1 MNRMFTCLNALPL
14 CLVGRIEF
22 ILMFVDFF
30 YELRNLKIP
39 VTIREYLMLLEA
51 MDKGVNGQNVEG
63 FYYLAR
69 SALIKDEKNYDRFD
83 QVFGNYFRGLELKSA
98 AFFDDAIPSSWL
110 KRVTERVF
118 SKEELEKLEKLDF
131 DELMEELQKRLAEQ
145 DKPHSGG
152 NKWIGTGGTSPFGH
166 SGKNPAGVRIG
177 GEGGGGSA
185 TKVWKKREFRN
196 LTGEVEIGTRNI
208 KIALRRLR
216 KFAREGAEEEF
227 DLNATISS
235 TAKNAGLLDV
245 KMRPE
250 RRNRVK
256 VLMFIDVGGTM
267 DPHVRVSEELFSAAK
282 NEFKHLEYFYF
293 HNFLYE
299 RVWRDNRRGRNEF
312 ISTWEVL
319 NTYGSDYK
327 VIFVGDATMS
337 PYEITEAGGS
347 VEHWNEE
354 AGAVWFRRLTTHFS
368 DFIWLNPEKAE
379 RWSQTMSTQLI
390 YKLVGGRMF
399 SMTLAGLDRAMD
411 TLRKKNSTSLENTRE
426 H

>member
-1 MNRMFTCLNALPL
+1 
-14 CLVGRIEF
+14 
-22 ILMFVDFF
+22 
-30 YELRNLKIP
+30 
-39 VTIREYLMLLEA
+39 MLLEA
-51 MDKGVNGQNVEG
+51 MDKGVNGQNVED

>member
-1 MNRMFTCLNALPL
+1 
-14 CLVGRIEF
+14 
-22 ILMFVDFF
+22 
-30 YELRNLKIP
+30 
-39 VTIREYLMLLEA
+39 MLLEA
-51 MDKGVNGQNVEG
+51 MANGVNGQNVED

-118 SKEELEKLEKLDF
+118 SKEEIEKLEKLDF

-145 DKPHSGG
+145 EKPHSGG

-166 SGKNPAGVRIG
+166 SGKNPAGIRIG

-208 KIALRRLR
+208 KISLRRLR
-216 KFAREGAEEEF
+216 EFAREGAEEEF
-227 DLNATISS
+227 DLKETISS
-235 TAKNAGLLDV
+235 TARNAGLLDV

-368 DFIWLNPEKAE
+368 DFIWLNPEKTE

-411 TLRKKNSTSLENTRE
+411 TLRKKNSTRLQNTIG

>member
-1 MNRMFTCLNALPL
+1 MNALRL
-14 CLVGRIEF
+14 CLVGRVEI

-51 MDKGVNGQNVEG
+51 MDKGVNGQNVED

-337 PYEITEAGGS
+337 PYEITETGGS

-399 SMTLAGLDRAMD
+399 SMTLGGLDRAMD
-411 TLRKKNSTSLENTRE
+411 TLRKKNSTSLENTRGY
-426 H
+426 

>member
-1 MNRMFTCLNALPL
+1 
-14 CLVGRIEF
+14 
-22 ILMFVDFF
+22 MFVDFF

-51 MDKGVNGQNVEG
+51 MANGVNGQNVED

-118 SKEELEKLEKLDF
+118 SKEEIEKLEKLDF

-145 DKPHSGG
+145 EKPHSGG

-166 SGKNPAGVRIG
+166 SGKNPAGIRIG

-216 KFAREGAEEEF
+216 EFAREGAEEEF
-227 DLNATISS
+227 DLKETISS
-235 TAKNAGLLDV
+235 TARNAGLLDV

-312 ISTWEVL
+312 VSTWEVL

-368 DFIWLNPEKAE
+368 DFIWLNPEKTE

-411 TLRKKNSTSLENTRE
+411 TLRKKNSTRLQNTIG

>member
-1 MNRMFTCLNALPL
+1 
-14 CLVGRIEF
+14 
-22 ILMFVDFF
+22 MFVDFF
-30 YELRNLKIP
+30 YELRNIKIP

-51 MDKGVNGQNVEG
+51 LEQGVSGESVDD

-69 SALIKDEKNYDRFD
+69 SALVKDERNYDRYD
-83 QVFGNYFRGLELKSA
+83 QVFGNYFRGLESKSA
-98 AFFDDAIPSSWL
+98 ALFEDAIPSSWL
-110 KRVTERVF
+110 RSVAERVF
-118 SKEELEKLEKLDF
+118 SEEELEGIEKLGF

-145 DKPHSGG
+145 DKAHSGG
-152 NKWIGTGGTSPFGH
+152 SKWIGTGGTSPFGH
-166 SGKNPAGVRIG
+166 SGRNPAGIRIG

-196 LTGEVEIGTRNI
+196 LTGDVEIGTRNI

-216 KFAREGAEEEF
+216 KFAREGAEDEF
-227 DLNATISS
+227 DLDATISS
-235 TAKNAGLLDV
+235 TARNAGLLDV

-267 DPHVRVSEELFSAAK
+267 DPHVKVSEELFSAAK

-319 NTYGSDYK
+319 NTYSSDYK

-337 PYEITEAGGS
+337 PYEVTEPGGS
-347 VEHWNEE
+347 VEHWNDE
-354 AGAVWFRRLTTHFS
+354 AGAVWFQRLMDQFS
-368 DFIWLNPEKAE
+368 DVVWLNPENQE
-379 RWSQTMSTQLI
+379 RWPQTMSTQLI
-390 YKLVGGRMF
+390 YKLIDGRMF
-399 SMTLAGLDRAMD
+399 PMTLAGLDRAMD
-411 TLRKKNSTSLENTRE
+411 TLRKRNATKIQPIRR

>member
-1 MNRMFTCLNALPL
+1 
-14 CLVGRIEF
+14 
-22 ILMFVDFF
+22 
-30 YELRNLKIP
+30 
-39 VTIREYLMLLEA
+39 MLLEA
-51 MDKGVNGQNVEG
+51 MDKGVNGQNVED

-337 PYEITEAGGS
+337 PYEITETGGS

-399 SMTLAGLDRAMD
+399 SMTLGGLDRAMD
-411 TLRKKNSTSLENTRE
+411 TLRKKNSTSLENTRGY
-426 H
+426 

>member
-1 MNRMFTCLNALPL
+1 
-14 CLVGRIEF
+14 
-22 ILMFVDFF
+22 MFVDFF
-30 YELRNLKIP
+30 YELRNIKIP
-39 VTIREYLMLLEA
+39 VTIREFLMLLEA
-51 MDKGVNGQNVEG
+51 LEQGVSGESVDD

-69 SALIKDEKNYDRFD
+69 SALVKDERNYDRYD
-83 QVFGNYFRGLELKSA
+83 QVFGNYFRGLESKSA
-98 AFFDDAIPSSWL
+98 ALFEDAIPSSWL
-110 KRVTERVF
+110 RSVAERVF
-118 SKEELEKLEKLDF
+118 SEEELEGIEKLGF

-145 DKPHSGG
+145 DKAHSGG
-152 NKWIGTGGTSPFGH
+152 SKWIGTGGTSPFGH
-166 SGKNPAGVRIG
+166 SGRNPAGIRIG

-196 LTGEVEIGTRNI
+196 LTGDVEIGTRNI

-216 KFAREGAEEEF
+216 KFAREGAEDEF
-227 DLNATISS
+227 DLDATISS
-235 TAKNAGLLDV
+235 TARNAGLLDV

-267 DPHVRVSEELFSAAK
+267 DPHVKVSEELFSAAK

-319 NTYGSDYK
+319 NTYSSDYK

-337 PYEITEAGGS
+337 PYEVTEPGGS
-347 VEHWNEE
+347 VEHWNDE
-354 AGAVWFRRLTTHFS
+354 AGAVWFHRLVDQFS
-368 DFIWLNPEKAE
+368 DVVWLNPENQE
-379 RWSQTMSTQLI
+379 RWPQTMSTQLI
-390 YKLVGGRMF
+390 YKLIDGRMF
-399 SMTLAGLDRAMD
+399 PMTLAGLDRAMD
-411 TLRKKNSTSLENTRE
+411 TLRKRNATKIQPIRK

>member
-1 MNRMFTCLNALPL
+1 
-14 CLVGRIEF
+14 
-22 ILMFVDFF
+22 MFVDFF
-30 YELRNLKIP
+30 YELRNIKIP

-51 MDKGVNGQNVEG
+51 LEQGVSGESVDD

-69 SALIKDEKNYDRFD
+69 SALVKDERNYDRYD
-83 QVFGNYFRGLELKSA
+83 QVFGNYFRGLESKSA
-98 AFFDDAIPSSWL
+98 ALFEDAIPSSWL
-110 KRVTERVF
+110 RSVAERVF
-118 SKEELEKLEKLDF
+118 SEEELEGIEKLGF

-145 DKPHSGG
+145 EKPHSGG
-152 NKWIGTGGTSPFGH
+152 SKWIGTGGTSPFGH
-166 SGKNPAGVRIG
+166 SGRNPAGIRIG

-196 LTGEVEIGTRNI
+196 LTGDVEIGTRNI

-227 DLNATISS
+227 DLDATISS
-235 TAKNAGLLDV
+235 TARNAGLLDV

-267 DPHVRVSEELFSAAK
+267 DPHVKVSEELFSAAK

-319 NTYGSDYK
+319 NTYSSDYK

-337 PYEITEAGGS
+337 PYEVTEPGGS
-347 VEHWNEE
+347 VEHWNDE
-354 AGAVWFRRLTTHFS
+354 AGAVWFQRLMDQFS
-368 DFIWLNPEKAE
+368 DVVWLNPENQE
-379 RWSQTMSTQLI
+379 RWPQTMSTQLI
-390 YKLVGGRMF
+390 YKLIDGRMF
-399 SMTLAGLDRAMD
+399 PMTLAGLDRAMD
-411 TLRKKNSTSLENTRE
+411 TLRKRNATKIQPIRR

>member
-1 MNRMFTCLNALPL
+1 LNALPL
-14 CLVGRIEF
+14 CLVGRVEL

-51 MDKGVNGQNVEG
+51 MANGVNGQNVED

-118 SKEELEKLEKLDF
+118 SKEEIEKLEKLDF

-145 DKPHSGG
+145 EKPHSGG

-166 SGKNPAGVRIG
+166 SGKNPAGIRIG

-216 KFAREGAEEEF
+216 EFAREGAEEEF
-227 DLNATISS
+227 DLKETISS
-235 TAKNAGLLDV
+235 TARNAGLLDV

-312 ISTWEVL
+312 VSTWEVL

-368 DFIWLNPEKAE
+368 DFIWLNPEKTE

-411 TLRKKNSTSLENTRE
+411 TLRKKNSTRLQNTIG

>member
-1 MNRMFTCLNALPL
+1 
-14 CLVGRIEF
+14 
-22 ILMFVDFF
+22 MFVDFF
-30 YELRNLKIP
+30 YELRNIKIP

-51 MDKGVNGQNVEG
+51 MGKGVCGANVDD

-69 SALIKDEKNYDRFD
+69 SALVKDERNFDRFD
-83 QVFGNYFRGLELKSA
+83 QAFGSFFRGLERKSVE
-98 AFFDDAIPSSWL
+98 FFDDAIPDSWL
-110 KRVTERVF
+110 RALTQRVF
-118 SKEELEKLEKLDF
+118 SEEELEKLQKLGF
-131 DELMEELQKRLAEQ
+131 DELMDELQRRLAEQ

-208 KIALRRLR
+208 KVALRRLR
-216 KFAREGAEEEF
+216 KFAREGAENEF
-227 DLNATISS
+227 DLDETISS
-235 TAKNAGLLDV
+235 TARNAGLLEV

-267 DPHVRVSEELFSAAK
+267 DPHVKVSEELFSASK
-282 NEFKHLEYFYF
+282 TEFKHLEYFYF

-299 RVWRDNRRGRNEF
+299 RVWRDNRRGRSEF
-312 ISTWEVL
+312 LPTWEVL
-319 NTYGSDYK
+319 NTYSSDYK

-337 PYEITEAGGS
+337 PYEVSEPGGS
-347 VEHWNEE
+347 VEHWNDES
-354 AGAVWFRRLTTHFS
+354 GAVWFQRMLEQFPDT
-368 DFIWLNPEKAE
+368 IWLNPESPE
-379 RWSQTMSTQLI
+379 RWPQTMSTQLI
-390 YKLVGGRMF
+390 YKLIGGRMF
-399 SMTLAGLDRAMD
+399 PMTLNGLDRAMD
-411 TLRKKNSTSLENTRE
+411 TLRKRNRSTLQPILA

>member
-1 MNRMFTCLNALPL
+1 
-14 CLVGRIEF
+14 
-22 ILMFVDFF
+22 MFVDFF
-30 YELRNLKIP
+30 YELRNIKIP
-39 VTIREYLMLLEA
+39 VTIREFLMLLEA
-51 MDKGVNGQNVEG
+51 LEQGVSGESVDD

-69 SALIKDEKNYDRFD
+69 SALVKDERNYDRYD
-83 QVFGNYFRGLELKSA
+83 QVFGNYFRGLESKSA
-98 AFFDDAIPSSWL
+98 ALFEDAIPSSWL
-110 KRVTERVF
+110 RSVAERVF
-118 SKEELEKLEKLDF
+118 SEEELEGIEKLGF

-145 DKPHSGG
+145 DKAHSGG
-152 NKWIGTGGTSPFGH
+152 SKWIGTGGTSPFGH
-166 SGKNPAGVRIG
+166 SGRNPAGIRIG

-196 LTGEVEIGTRNI
+196 LTGDVEIGTRNI

-216 KFAREGAEEEF
+216 KFAREGAEDEF
-227 DLNATISS
+227 DLDATISS
-235 TAKNAGLLDV
+235 TARNAGLLDV

-267 DPHVRVSEELFSAAK
+267 DPHVKVSEELFSAAK

-319 NTYGSDYK
+319 NTYSSDYK

-337 PYEITEAGGS
+337 PYEVAEPGGS
-347 VEHWNEE
+347 VEHWNDE
-354 AGAVWFRRLTTHFS
+354 AGAVWFQRLMDQFS
-368 DFIWLNPEKAE
+368 DVVWLNPENQE
-379 RWSQTMSTQLI
+379 RWPQTMSTQLI
-390 YKLVGGRMF
+390 YKLIDGRMF
-399 SMTLAGLDRAMD
+399 PMTLAGLDRAMD
-411 TLRKKNSTSLENTRE
+411 TLRKRNATKIQPIRR

>member
-1 MNRMFTCLNALPL
+1 MNALPFY
-14 CLVGRIEF
+14 LVGRVEI

-51 MDKGVNGQNVEG
+51 MDKGVNGQNVED

-83 QVFGNYFRGLELKSA
+83 QVFGKYFRGLELKSA

-110 KRVTERVF
+110 KKVTERVF
-118 SKEELEKLEKLDF
+118 SKEEIEKLEKLDF

-145 DKPHSGG
+145 EKTHSGG
-152 NKWIGTGGTSPFGH
+152 SKWIGTGGTSPFGH
-166 SGKNPAGVRIG
+166 SGINPAGIRIG

-227 DLNATISS
+227 DLKGTISS
-235 TAKNAGLLDV
+235 TARNAGLLDV

-250 RRNRVK
+250 RRNKVK

-337 PYEITEAGGS
+337 PYEITETGGS

-354 AGAVWFRRLTTHFS
+354 AGAVWFRRLTSHFA

-399 SMTLAGLDRAMD
+399 SMTLAGLDRGMD
-411 TLRKKNSTSLENTRE
+411 TLRKKNSTRLETTRGY
-426 H
+426 

>member
-1 MNRMFTCLNALPL
+1 MNALPL
-14 CLVGRIEF
+14 CLVGRVEL

-51 MDKGVNGQNVEG
+51 MANGVNGQNVED

-118 SKEELEKLEKLDF
+118 SKEEIEKLEKLDF

-145 DKPHSGG
+145 EKPHSGG

-166 SGKNPAGVRIG
+166 SGKNPAGIRIG

-208 KIALRRLR
+208 KISLRRLR
-216 KFAREGAEEEF
+216 EFAREGAEEEF
-227 DLNATISS
+227 DLKETISS
-235 TAKNAGLLDV
+235 TARNAGLLDV

-312 ISTWEVL
+312 VSTWEVL

-368 DFIWLNPEKAE
+368 DFIWLNPEKTE

-411 TLRKKNSTSLENTRE
+411 TLRKKNSTRLQNTIG